1 MRIPVFHDDQHG
13 TAITVAAAVR
23 NGLVL
28 QGKALA
34 DVRLVTSGAGAAAL
48 ACVDLLVSMGLRP
61 ENVTL
66 TDIKGVVLHG
76 PRPDMLPNM
85 ARYARDTEARTL
97 QRCAARVPT
106 CSWACPRRAC

>member
-28 QGKALA
+28 QGKALV

-48 ACVDLLVSMGLRP
+48 ACVDLLVL
-61 ENVTL
+61 
-66 TDIKGVVLHG
+66 DGVAAGERDADRHQRRG
-76 PRPDMLPNM
+76 
-85 ARYARDTEARTL
+85 ARRSRRTCCPTWRAMRATPMRAR
-97 QRCAARVPT
+97 
-106 CSWACPRRAC
+106 